1 MQSKMDAKA
10 GKDAN
15 RHMDPR
21 YTILICMGTGVKRK
35 RGRNLLGGVS
45 IKRKTMILSW

>member
-35 RGRNLLGGVS
+35 RKKSPWEG
-45 IKRKTMILSW
+45 KY